1 MDVLSIRNR
10 FTRTRKIRLVD
21 VHFDV
26 SQALCEGGSKR
37 RNVKTSNR
45 RVIDSGSSRRPTT
58 KSVNIVVFFRSV
70 CDDCRR
76 RGCERDFAVQAQ
88 TNVFGTKARTEN
100 AERTRSF
107 GDFLVADVC

>member
-21 VHFDV
+21 VDFDV
-26 SQALCEGGSKR
+26 SRALCEGGSKR

-58 KSVNIVVFFRSV
+58 ESVNIVIFFRSV

-76 RGCERDFAVQAQ
+76 RGCERDFAV
-88 TNVFGTKARTEN
+88 
-100 AERTRSF
+100 
-107 GDFLVADVC
+107 